1 MSPLSRKAKAQTKVQ
16 SASLIGKKSYRV
28 AVLCGGPSPERG
40 ISLNSARSLADH
52 LESCGVE
59 VVPYYFDYQ
68 KKAYRIER
76 AHLYSNTPSD
86 FDFKLKSIAT
96 QLTEK
101 QLIAELKKVNIVFPA
116 IHGKFGEDGEIQ
128 RLLERNHIP
137 FVGSGSKA
145 CDSAFDKYT
154 SSVALHNFGFDA
166 VPTLLIEKGT
176 LNHRAIKDFFSK
188 HVSAKAI
195 VKPARSGSS
204 IGVTQVS
211 SVAEV
216 SDACEQLWE
225 KNIDDRLVLQP
236 FVEGIEFTVIVFEN
250 RVGLPV
256 ALFPT
261 EIQVDYKKNEI
272 FDYRKK
278 YLPTRDRTYFC
289 PPRFEDLYIHN
300 IRTQAQQ
307 LFKMFGMH
315 DYARFD
321 GWILEDGKIVFTDF
335 NPVSGME
342 QNSFLFQQAGQV
354 GMSHRD
360 TVRYL
365 LARACTR
372 LGIDA
377 PKQQQDASPAK
388 SKKRTKKMAILFG
401 GGTAE
406 RQVSVMSGTNAWLK
420 LRDNDTYETIPCVL
434 EMNNSTVWR
443 VPYYIALN
451 HTVEEI
457 IESSRR
463 AVAQRDRIHHLLE
476 RVLTDL
482 ALSEGDAT
490 EAVFVPYT
498 EPLIK
503 LLNEVDFVFLG
514 LHGGI
519 GEDGTVQKMLERKK
533 LPFNGPGS
541 VASKICM
548 DKFETGKLLMGM
560 EKGGIFV
567 APKKLVAVAELQKL
581 FKTEKLAPW
590 WKSLLAEFK
599 SDSIIVK
606 PHADGCSAGVVRLK
620 SVRDVLAYLK
630 AVTTGVPLIPQD
642 TFELQSNAV
651 EMPSIKMNELLFE
664 KWIETDKIVAEKNS
678 LLWKATTNFIEV
690 TVGVIGHTGSLHVL
704 SPSLTV
710 ARSGVL
716 SLEEKFQGGTGV
728 NITPPP
734 APYVKPSAVVA
745 AKKRIAQVCEKL
757 GIEGY
762 SRLDAFMHTQTG
774 EVIIIEVNT
783 LPALTPST
791 VLYHQGLAEKP
802 PLFPRELLAHLVS
815 LGQTRY

>member
-1 MSPLSRKAKAQTKVQ
+1 MK
-16 SASLIGKKSYRV
+16 
-28 AVLCGGPSPERG
+28 E
-40 ISLNSARSLADH
+40 
-52 LESCGVE
+52 
-59 VVPYYFDYQ
+59 
-68 KKAYRIER
+68 
-76 AHLYSNTPSD
+76 
-86 FDFKLKSIAT
+86 
-96 QLTEK
+96 
-101 QLIAELKKVNIVFPA
+101 
-116 IHGKFGEDGEIQ
+116 
-128 RLLERNHIP
+128 
-137 FVGSGSKA
+137 
-145 CDSAFDKYT
+145 
-154 SSVALHNFGFDA
+154 FGFEA
-166 VPTLLIEKGT
+166 VPTLLIEKGKVT
-176 LNHRAIKDFFSK
+176 SKAIKDFFAK
-188 HVSAKAI
+188 HVRAKAI

-204 IGVTQVS
+204 IGVMQVS
-211 SVAEV
+211 SVEEV
-216 SDACEQLWE
+216 HESCEILW
-225 KNIDDRLVLQP
+225 KQNIDDRLVLQP

-261 EIQVDYKKNEI
+261 EIEVDYKKNEI

-307 LFKMFGMH
+307 LFKLFGMN

-365 LARACTR
+365 LAQACKR
-372 LGIDA
+372 LGIAA
-377 PKQQQDASPAK
+377 PEHHHAHA
-388 SKKRTKKMAILFG
+388 KKRSKKMAVLFG
-401 GGTAE
+401 GSTAE

-420 LRDNDTYETIPCVL
+420 LRDHATYETLPCVL

-463 AVAQRDRIHHLLE
+463 VVASRDRIHHLLE

-482 ALSEGDAT
+482 ALNEGDAT
-490 EAVFVPYT
+490 ETVFIPYT
-498 EPLIK
+498 EPLTK
-503 LLNEVDFVFLG
+503 LLNEVDFVFIG

-519 GEDGTVQKMLERKK
+519 GEDGTLQKMLEKK
-533 LPFNGPGS
+533 KIPFNGPGS

-548 DKFETGKLLMGM
+548 DKFETGCLLMGM
-560 EKGGIFV
+560 EKEGIFV

-581 FKTEKLAPW
+581 LKTEKLAAW
-590 WKSLLAEFK
+590 WKALLAEFK
-599 SDSIIVK
+599 SDSLIVK

-620 SVRDVLAYLK
+620 SVRDITAYLK
-630 AVTTGVPLIPQD
+630 AAVVGTAIIPPD

-651 EMPSIKMNELLFE
+651 EMPSIKMDSLLFE
-664 KWIETDKIVAEKNS
+664 KWIETDKIIAENNS
-678 LLWKATTNFIEV
+678 LHWIANSNWIEV
-690 TVGVIGHTGSLHVL
+690 TVAVMGHTGSLHVL

-734 APYVKPSAVVA
+734 APYVKPQAVVA
-745 AKKRIAQVCEKL
+745 AKKRIAKVCEKL

-791 VLYHQGLAEKP
+791 VLYHQGLAEKK

-815 LGQTRY
+815 LGETRY